1 MNKCVW
7 ITVVVF
13 LWTGVCAADEQ
24 GFPLV
29 SGICLVENEV
39 YQRGLPPGKI
49 TIGMQVRTDTLFK
62 ISFGDRVLQ
71 AGLFRKGFNT
81 IALPSTDFFRK
92 TDTYTFILGCKSGE
106 SVVDKEIV
114 IDIRLVPLYVVQK
127 MGEEKKQHVYTLSFL
142 IGDRL
147 IYSTRKFS
155 LSDISFKLELPPWE
169 GIYNPFGLIDR
180 TQKPVSGIPILGA
193 VAGLYHLAMS
203 LSPAKD
209 INEENIVPQKK
220 QQIETTFLKTNV
232 AGDLWQWKALIFIKT
247 IDLEKDP
254 IPIP

>member
-1 MNKCVW
+1 M
-7 ITVVVF
+7 
-13 LWTGVCAADEQ
+13 WTGVCAADEQ

-39 YQRGLPPGKI
+39 YQRDLPPGKI

-81 IALPSTDFFRK
+81 IALPSADFFRERG
-92 TDTYTFILGCKSGE
+92 THTFILECKSGE

-127 MGEEKKQHVYTLSFL
+127 MNEERKQHVYTLSFL

-147 IYSTRKFS
+147 IYSTRKFE

-169 GIYNPFGLIDR
+169 GRYNPFGLIDG

-193 VAGLYHLAMS
+193 VAGLYHLAKS
-203 LSPAKD
+203 LSPAQD
-209 INEENIVPQKK
+209 INEEDIVPQKK

-232 AGDLWQWKALIFIKT
+232 SGDLWQWKVLISIKT
-247 IDLEKDP
+247 IDIEKDP
-254 IPIP
+254 ISIP

>member
-1 MNKCVW
+1 MNKGVW

-39 YQRGLPPGKI
+39 YQKGLPPGKI
-49 TIGMQVRTDTLFK
+49 TIGLQVRTDALFK
-62 ISFGDRVLQ
+62 ISFKDRVLH

-81 IALPSTDFFRK
+81 ITLSSPDFFKK
-92 TDTYTFILGCKSGE
+92 TDTHTFILECKSDE
-106 SVVDKEIV
+106 SVVSKEIV
-114 IDIRLVPLYVVQK
+114 IDIRIIPLYVVQK
-127 MGEEKKQHVYTLSFL
+127 MGEERKQHVYALSFL

-147 IYSTRKFS
+147 IYSTRKFA
-155 LSDISFKLELPPWE
+155 LRDISFKLELPPWE
-169 GIYNPFGLIDR
+169 GRYNPFGLLDG

-193 VAGLYHLAMS
+193 VAGLYHLAKS
-203 LSPAKD
+203 LSPAEETTEED
-209 INEENIVPQKK
+209 IVLQKK

-232 AGDLWQWKALIFIKT
+232 SGDLWQWRALIFIRFSA
-247 IDLEKDP
+247 P
-254 IPIP
+254 FPY

>member
-49 TIGMQVRTDTLFK
+49 TIGMQVRSDALFK
-62 ISFGDRVLQ
+62 ISFGNRVIQ

-81 IALPSTDFFRK
+81 IALPSADFFRK
-92 TDTYTFILGCKSGE
+92 TGTHTFILECKSAK
-106 SVVDKEIV
+106 SVVAKEIV
-114 IDIRLVPLYVVQK
+114 IDIRILPLYVVQK
-127 MGEEKKQHVYTLSFL
+127 MGEERKQHVYTLSFL

-147 IYSTRKFS
+147 IYFTRKFA

-169 GIYNPFGLIDR
+169 GRYNPFGLIDGA
-180 TQKPVSGIPILGA
+180 QKPVSGIPILGA
-193 VAGLYHLAMS
+193 VAGLYHLAKS
-203 LSPAKD
+203 FSPSKD
-209 INEENIVPQKK
+209 IDEENIVPQKK
-220 QQIETTFLKTNV
+220 QKIETTFLKTNV
-232 AGDLWQWKALIFIKT
+232 SGDLWQWRALIFIKT
-247 IDLEKDP
+247 MDLEKAP
-254 IPIP
+254 ISIP

>member
-7 ITVVVF
+7 ITVVIF

-39 YQRGLPPGKI
+39 YQRNLPPGKI
-49 TIGMQVRTDTLFK
+49 TIGMQVRADTLFK
-62 ISFGDRVLQ
+62 ISFEDRVLQ

-81 IALPSTDFFRK
+81 IALPSADFFRK
-92 TDTYTFILGCKSGE
+92 TGTHTFILECKSDE
-106 SVVDKEIV
+106 SVVVKEIV
-114 IDIRLVPLYVVQK
+114 INIRLVPLYVVQK
-127 MGEEKKQHVYTLSFL
+127 MGEERKQHVYTLSFL

-147 IYSTRKFS
+147 IYSTRKFA

-169 GIYNPFGLIDR
+169 GRYNPFGLIDG
-180 TQKPVSGIPILGA
+180 TKKPVSGIPILGA
-193 VAGLYHLAMS
+193 AVAGLYYLAKS
-203 LSPAKD
+203 LSPVQD

-232 AGDLWQWKALIFIKT
+232 SGDLWQWRALIFIRFSA
-247 IDLEKDP
+247 LSP
-254 IPIP
+254 N

>member
-7 ITVVVF
+7 TIVIVF
-13 LWTGVCAADEQ
+13 LWAGVCAADEQ

-39 YQRGLPPGKI
+39 YQRSLPPGKI
-49 TIGMQVRTDTLFK
+49 TIGMQIRTDALFK
-62 ISFGDRVLQ
+62 ISLGDRILQ

-81 IALPSTDFFRK
+81 VVLPSQGFFQK
-92 TDTYTFILGCKSGE
+92 TDTHTFILECKADE
-106 SVVDKEIV
+106 SVVSKEIV
-114 IDIRLVPLYVVQK
+114 IDIRIIPLYVVQK
-127 MGEEKKQHVYTLSFL
+127 MGEERKQHAYTLSFL

-147 IYSTRKFS
+147 IYSTIKFA

-169 GIYNPFGLIDR
+169 GRYNPFGLIEG

-193 VAGLYHLAMS
+193 VAGLYHLAKS

-209 INEENIVPQKK
+209 IDEDNIVPQKK
-220 QQIETTFLKTNV
+220 QQIETKFLKTNV
-232 AGDLWQWKALIFIKT
+232 SGDLWQWKALISIKT
-247 IDLEKDP
+247 MDLEKDTLSMP
-254 IPIP
+254 